1 MRLLSSSAVASLL
14 LGLAV
19 VLPSATPSFAKAHNN
34 GVKDVVEA
42 VKAGDLDLQDG
53 IKGIGNTAPVAPGDG
68 DAADTT
74 AIDRNSKEYTST
86 TGNPGRDGT
95 LPGLKR

>member
-1 MRLLSSSAVASLL
+1 MRTLSYPTVAALL

-19 VLPSATPSFAKAHNN
+19 VLPSATPSFAKGHNN

-42 VKAGDLDLQDG
+42 VKAGDLLLDG
-53 IKGIGNTAPVAPGDG
+53 GIGNTAPVAPGDG
-68 DAADTT
+68 DAADTD

-86 TGNPGRDGT
+86 TGNPGRAAGS